1 MGYTEGD
8 SRVEVSVLG
17 NLRASVTWLWR
28 VPDLVLTWKGVDHES
43 AGFKGDRMGLGELGA
58 LLWRNEAVK
67 AGQMNDRL
75 GVFFTKVVHLGISKI
90 FGRGWIQGHW

>member
-28 VPDLVLTWKGVDHES
+28 VPDLEKG
-43 AGFKGDRMGLGELGA
+43 
-58 LLWRNEAVK
+58 
-67 AGQMNDRL
+67 
-75 GVFFTKVVHLGISKI
+75 
-90 FGRGWIQGHW
+90 